1 MISWAEN
8 DITEPPLQKQVS
20 SDSLKEFIRKTSE
33 TESKRNV
40 GPLIDFPRFPSHTQA
55 VERDVKLVT
64 KAALNVCGSIAREGY
79 VR

>member
-33 TESKRNV
+33 TEPNRNV
-40 GPLIDFPRFPSHTQA
+40 DPVILSRASSGKSCETGDR
-55 VERDVKLVT
+55 
-64 KAALNVCGSIAREGY
+64 IASKSLWFNR
-79 VR
+79 